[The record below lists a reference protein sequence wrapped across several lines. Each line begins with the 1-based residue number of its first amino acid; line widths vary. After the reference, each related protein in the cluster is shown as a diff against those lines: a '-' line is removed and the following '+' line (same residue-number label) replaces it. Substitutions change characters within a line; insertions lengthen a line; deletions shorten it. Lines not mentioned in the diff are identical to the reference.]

1 MKNKK
6 ISIIGGSGHVGMPL
20 GLKFAQKGYK
30 VTAIDKNETLN
41 KLLND
46 GEVPYKELEAGKL
59 LKSALKKK
67 KIFFTNSLSEIKNSE
82 FIIITVGTPITEKK
96 KPNMNYVF
104 KVIDEIKK
112 YLNNNQS
119 IILRSTIYPG
129 TSLKFI
135 KKLRKINLKTKVSY
149 CPERVAQGKS
159 IYEIEN
165 LTQIISSEDKKEIYK
180 ITKLFKSI
188 CKKIEILNFNEAEY
202 SKLFSNAWRYIKF
215 AVANEFFMLSQKRG
229 LNFNKVYKA
238 MTSHY
243 PRNNDF
249 PKQGFAGGPCLPKD
263 TIQLWHSCKIHSKLA
278 YNSYLVNQSMPKFIV
293 NNLKGKIKFKKN
305 KIGVL
310 GTTFKSG
317 IDDERDSLSL
327 NLIKYLRKMNAKVFF
342 YDPYIK
348 SKNQTKLNFILRNCK
363 IIFIGTPHPEFKK
376 INFKNIEV
384 IDCWNFIN

>member
-6 ISIIGGSGHVGMPL
+6 ISIIGGAGHVGMPL

-30 VTAIDKNETLN
+30 VVAIDKNKSLN
-41 KLLND
+41 KLLNA
-46 GEVPYKELEAGKL
+46 GKVPYKEFDAKNL
-59 LKSALKKK
+59 LKSALKNN
-67 KIFFTNSLSEIKNSE
+67 KIYFTNSLSQIVNSD
-82 FIIITVGTPITEKK
+82 FIIITVGTPIAKNK
-96 KPNMNYVF
+96 SPNMKYVF

-129 TSLKFI
+129 TSNKVI
-135 KKLRKINLKTKVSY
+135 KKLNKINLKTKVSY

-165 LTQIISSEDKKEIYK
+165 LTQIVSSENSREVLK
-180 ITKLFKSI
+180 ISKLFKSI
-188 CKKIEILNFNEAEY
+188 CKRVEILNFIEAEY

-215 AVANEFFMLSQKRG
+215 AVANEFYMISKEKNFD
-229 LNFNKVYKA
+229 FNKVYSS
-238 MTSHY
+238 MTKNY
-243 PRNNDF
+243 PRNKDL

-263 TIQLWHSCKIHSKLA
+263 SIQLWHSCKKYSKLA
-278 YNSYLVNQSMPKFIV
+278 INSYEINESLPSFLAHNL
-293 NNLKGKIKFKKN
+293 NNEINIKNK

-327 NLIKYLRKMNAKVFF
+327 KLINHLKKFKAKVYF
-342 YDPYIK
+342 YDPYSN
-348 SKNQTKLNFILRNCK
+348 SKNQSELNFILKNCK
-363 IIFIGTPHPEFKK
+363 IIIIGTPHPEFKK
-376 INFKNIEV
+376 INFKNKKI